1 MAALDGIERIC
12 GRGLGDRALRA
23 AVLGELRR
31 AVPFDAYAWLLTDP
45 ETCVGTSPV
54 ADFPSPADL
63 PTLVRLKYLTA
74 TNRWT
79 ALVPGTASTLLAATG
94 GDPTRSR
101 VWRELLA
108 GYGITD
114 IASLVLADQYGCWG
128 WLDLWRTDVPFTP
141 DELDMLSGLD
151 RVVTPALRRSL
162 AATFTVSP
170 SEDHHAAEPV
180 VLILSDD
187 LRPVTQT
194 PLVDTHLRALLPTDA
209 DRAPIPAA
217 AYNVAAQLLARE
229 QGIDNHVPSART
241 HLGDGVW
248 VTVSAAR
255 LGRSSTGTTGIAVSI
270 EPTSATGRAELFARV
285 IGLSAREAELLD
297 HLVAGDDTRQL
308 AQLMF
313 LSEHTVQ
320 DHLKSIFAKADVH
333 NRRLLVAR
341 ATGMR

>member
-1 MAALDGIERIC
+1 M
-12 GRGLGDRALRA
+12 
-23 AVLGELRR
+23 
-31 AVPFDAYAWLLTDP
+31 
-45 ETCVGTSPV
+45 
-54 ADFPSPADL
+54 
-63 PTLVRLKYLTA
+63 
-74 TNRWT
+74 
-79 ALVPGTASTLLAATG
+79 
-94 GDPTRSR
+94 
-101 VWRELLA
+101 
-108 GYGITD
+108 
-114 IASLVLADQYGCWG
+114 
-128 WLDLWRTDVPFTP
+128 
-141 DELDMLSGLD
+141 
-151 RVVTPALRRSL
+151 
-162 AATFTVSP
+162 
-170 SEDHHAAEPV
+170 
-180 VLILSDD
+180 
-187 LRPVTQT
+187 
-194 PLVDTHLRALLPTDA
+194 VDTHLRALLPTDA

-217 AYNVAAQLLARE
+217 ADNVAAQLLARE

-255 LGRSSTGTTGIAVSI
+255 LGRSSTGTSGIAVSI

>member
-1 MAALDGIERIC
+1 VAALDGIERIC
-12 GRGLGDRALRA
+12 GRELGDRALRA
-23 AVLGELRR
+23 AVVAELRR
-31 AVPFDAYAWLLTDP
+31 EVPFDTYAWLLTDP
-45 ETCVGTSPV
+45 VTHVGTSPL
-54 ADFPSPADL
+54 ADFPFPADL

-79 ALVPGTASTLLAATG
+79 ALVPGMATTLLAATG
-94 GDPTRSR
+94 GDPSSSR

-108 GYGITD
+108 GYGVTD

-128 WLDLWRTDVPFTP
+128 WLDLWRADGPFTP
-141 DELDMLSGLD
+141 NELNLLSGLC

-170 SEDHHAAEPV
+170 SEEHHAAEPV

-187 LRPVTQT
+187 LQPVTQT
-194 PLVDTHLRALLPTDA
+194 PQVDTQLRALLPTDA
-209 DRAPIPAA
+209 DRAPIPAV

-229 QGIDNHVPSART
+229 QGIDNHDPSART
-241 HLGDGVW
+241 HLGDGAW

-255 LGRSSTGTTGIAVSI
+255 LGRSPTGTTGIAISI
-270 EPTSATGRAELFARV
+270 EPTSAPGRAELFARL
-285 IGLSAREAELLD
+285 IGLSERESELLG
-297 HLVAGDDTRQL
+297 HLVAGSDTRQI
-308 AQLMF
+308 AHLMF